1 MNKLAHYS
9 ADHPVAIALAGLV
22 CALRTGRDLLASLA
36 ERAEAAGVRP
46 YSDYFDDAA
55 RLAGMPYCR
64 ALDLYV
70 DRETKRRADRLGY
83 GQAHLAFLPA

>member
-1 MNKLAHYS
+1 MRKLRYYS
-9 ADHPVAIALAGLV
+9 SDHPVAIALAGMLG
-22 CALRTGRDLLASLA
+22 ALRTGGDLLASLA

-70 DRETKRRADRLGY
+70 DRATKRRADRLGY
-83 GQAHLAFLPA
+83 GQAHIALC

>member
-1 MNKLAHYS
+1 MRKLAHYS
-9 ADHPVAIALAGLV
+9 TDHPVSIALAGMV
-22 CALRTGRDLLASLA
+22 GALRTGGDFLAPLA

-55 RLAGMPYCR
+55 RLAGLPYCR

-70 DRETKRRADRLGY
+70 DRDTKRRADRLGY
-83 GQAHLAFLPA
+83 GQAHLALC

>member
-1 MNKLAHYS
+1 MRKLAHYS
-9 ADHPVAIALAGLV
+9 TDHPVAIALSGMV
-22 CALRTGRDLLASLA
+22 GALRTGGDLLASLA

-70 DRETKRRADRLGY
+70 DRATKRRADRLGY
-83 GQAHLAFLPA
+83 HQAHLALCSA

>member
-1 MNKLAHYS
+1 MRKLGCYS
-9 ADHPVAIALAGLV
+9 ADHPVTIALSGMV
-22 CALRTGRDLLASLA
+22 SALRTGGDILACLA

-70 DRETKRRADRLGY
+70 DRETKRVADRLGY
-83 GQAHLAFLPA
+83 GQAQLALC

>member
-1 MNKLAHYS
+1 MRKLAHYS

-70 DRETKRRADRLGY
+70 DRATKHRADRLGY
-83 GQAHLAFLPA
+83 HQAHLALCSA

>member
-1 MNKLAHYS
+1 MRKLAHYS
-9 ADHPVAIALAGLV
+9 IDHPVAIALTGMV
-22 CALRTGRDLLASLA
+22 TALRTGRDLLASLA

-55 RLAGMPYCR
+55 RLAGLPYCR

-83 GQAHLAFLPA
+83 GQAHLALC

>member
-1 MNKLAHYS
+1 MRKLAHYS
-9 ADHPVAIALAGLV
+9 ADHPVAIALSGLV
-22 CALRTGRDLLASLA
+22 GALCTGRDLLASLA

-70 DRETKRRADRLGY
+70 DRATKRRADRLGY
-83 GQAHLAFLPA
+83 HQAHLALCPA

>member
-1 MNKLAHYS
+1 MRKQAHYS
-9 ADHPVAIALAGLV
+9 IDHPVAIALTGMV

-70 DRETKRRADRLGY
+70 DRATKRRAGRLGY
-83 GQAHLAFLPA
+83 HQAHLALCSA

>member
-1 MNKLAHYS
+1 MRKQAHYS
-9 ADHPVAIALAGLV
+9 IDHPVAIALAGLV
-22 CALRTGRDLLASLA
+22 CALRTGHDLLSSLA

-46 YSDYFDDAA
+46 YSDYFNDAA

-83 GQAHLAFLPA
+83 QQAHLAFC

>member
-1 MNKLAHYS
+1 MRRLAHYS
-9 ADHPVAIALAGLV
+9 ADHPAAIALAGMV
-22 CALRTGRDLLASLA
+22 SALRTGRDLLASLA

-46 YSDYFDDAA
+46 YSEYFDDAA
-55 RLAGMPYCR
+55 HLAGVPYCR

-83 GQAHLAFLPA
+83 GQAHLALY

>member
-9 ADHPVAIALAGLV
+9 ADHPVAIAIAGMV
-22 CALRTGRDLLASLA
+22 GALRTGRDLLASLA

-70 DRETKRRADRLGY
+70 DRATKRRADRLGY
-83 GQAHLAFLPA
+83 HQAHLALCSA

>member
-1 MNKLAHYS
+1 MRKLAHY
-9 ADHPVAIALAGLV
+9 AIDHPVAIALAGMV
-22 CALRTGRDLLASLA
+22 GALRTGGDLLASLA

-83 GQAHLAFLPA
+83 GQAHLALC

>member
-1 MNKLAHYS
+1 MRRLAHYS
-9 ADHPVAIALAGLV
+9 ADHPAAIALAGMV
-22 CALRTGRDLLASLA
+22 SALRTGRDVLQSLA

-46 YSDYFDDAA
+46 YSEYFDDAA
-55 RLAGMPYCR
+55 RLAGVPYCR

-83 GQAHLAFLPA
+83 AQAHLALC

>member
-1 MNKLAHYS
+1 MRKLAHYS
-9 ADHPVAIALAGLV
+9 IDHPVAIALAGMV
-22 CALRTGRDLLASLA
+22 SALRTGGDLLASLA

-83 GQAHLAFLPA
+83 GQAHLALC

>member
-1 MNKLAHYS
+1 MNKQAHYA
-9 ADHPVAIALAGLV
+9 ADHPVAIALTGMAV
-22 CALRTGRDLLASLA
+22 ALRTGRDLLDALA

-83 GQAHLAFLPA
+83 RQAHLAFLPA

>member
-1 MNKLAHYS
+1 MRRLAHYS
-9 ADHPVAIALAGLV
+9 ADHPAAIALAGMV
-22 CALRTGRDLLASLA
+22 SALRTGGDILACLA

-55 RLAGMPYCR
+55 RLAGMQYCR

-70 DRETKRRADRLGY
+70 DQATKRRADRLGY
-83 GQAHLAFLPA
+83 HQAHLALCSA

>member
-1 MNKLAHYS
+1 MVS
-9 ADHPVAIALAGLV
+9 
-22 CALRTGRDLLASLA
+22 ALRTGRDVLESLA

-46 YSDYFDDAA
+46 YSEYFDDAA
-55 RLAGMPYCR
+55 RLAGVPYCR

-83 GQAHLAFLPA
+83 GQAHLALC

>member
-1 MNKLAHYS
+1 MRKQAHYS
-9 ADHPVAIALAGLV
+9 IDHPVAIALSGMV
-22 CALRTGRDLLASLA
+22 CALRTGGDLLVALA

-55 RLAGMPYCR
+55 RLAGLPYCR

-70 DRETKRRADRLGY
+70 DRETKRRADRLGA
-83 GQAHLAFLPA
+83 GMAHLAFLPA

>member
-1 MNKLAHYS
+1 MNRLPYYS
-9 ADHPVAIALAGLV
+9 PDHPVAIALGGML
-22 CALRTGRDLLASLA
+22 CALRTGGDLLASIA

-46 YSDYFDDAA
+46 YSDHFDDAA

-70 DRETKRRADRLGY
+70 DRDTKRRADRLGHQ
-83 GQAHLAFLPA
+83 QAHLALC

>member
-1 MNKLAHYS
+1 MRKLAHYS
-9 ADHPVAIALAGLV
+9 TDHPVAIALAGMV
-22 CALRTGRDLLASLA
+22 GVLRTGGDLLASLA

-46 YSDYFDDAA
+46 YSEYFDDAA

-83 GQAHLAFLPA
+83 GQAHLALC

>member
-1 MNKLAHYS
+1 MRRLAHYS
-9 ADHPVAIALAGLV
+9 IDHPGAIALSGMV
-22 CALRTGRDLLASLA
+22 GALRTGGDLLASLA

-46 YSDYFDDAA
+46 YSEYFDDAA

-83 GQAHLAFLPA
+83 GQAHLALC

>member
-1 MNKLAHYS
+1 MRKQAHYS
-9 ADHPVAIALAGLV
+9 IDHPVAIALTGMV
-22 CALRTGRDLLASLA
+22 TALRTGDLLAALA
-36 ERAEAAGVRP
+36 ERAEVAGVRP

-70 DRETKRRADRLGY
+70 DRETKRRADRLGD
-83 GQAHLAFLPA
+83 GQAHLALC

>member
-1 MNKLAHYS
+1 MRKLAHYS
-9 ADHPVAIALAGLV
+9 TDHPVAIALSGMV
-22 CALRTGRDLLASLA
+22 GALRTGADLLASLV
-36 ERAEAAGVRP
+36 EKAEAAGVRP

-83 GQAHLAFLPA
+83 GQAHLALC

>member
-1 MNKLAHYS
+1 MNKLAHYPV
-9 ADHPVAIALAGLV
+9 DHPVALALAGLA

-83 GQAHLAFLPA
+83 GQAHLALC

>member
-1 MNKLAHYS
+1 MRKLAHYS
-9 ADHPVAIALAGLV
+9 TDHPVAIALAGMV
-22 CALRTGRDLLASLA
+22 GALRTGGDLLASLA

-83 GQAHLAFLPA
+83 GQAHLALC

>member
-1 MNKLAHYS
+1 MRKLAHYS
-9 ADHPVAIALAGLV
+9 IDHPVAIALAGMV
-22 CALRTGRDLLASLA
+22 GALRTGGDLLASLA

-83 GQAHLAFLPA
+83 GQAHLALC